1 MQEQI
6 RIRTTDG
13 QYAIIGGDFQSMLAF
28 VRDMPGRRFR
38 SDERIWEIPT
48 TIGEI
53 QKSAEAAGF
62 HVTADTEVGKPLR
75 PTARTATPEGD
86 RVLVRTAEGDRVI
99 TGGAFADMVAVVKS
113 LPQRKWLVRE
123 RMWEIGGAVADI
135 ERAITQQGFQLA
147 AAASPAARESAPR
160 EDQIHVRTRDGEYWV
175 AGAPFATLLETIK
188 SLEGRRFVSAEKLW
202 SLPCTTEELNRT
214 IGAAALTLAPFDS
227 ASAKE
232 KYPSQ

>member
-48 TIGEI
+48 TVGEI

-75 PTARTATPEGD
+75 PNQRAAAPEGD
-86 RVLVRTAEGDRVI
+86 RVLIRTTEGDRAI
-99 TGGAFADMVAVVKS
+99 TGGTFTDMIAAVKG
-113 LPQRKWLVRE
+113 LPQRKWLAKE
-123 RMWEIGGAVADI
+123 RLWEIGGPLADI

-147 AAASPAARESAPR
+147 TMAPPAARELPPR

-175 AGAPFATLLETIK
+175 AGAPFSTLLETIK

-202 SLPCTTEELNRT
+202 SVPCTTEELNRT

-227 ASAKE
+227 GAAKE
-232 KYPSQ
+232 KHPSQ